1 MASRQTRSKSSH
13 PKQHRTLRPRQ
24 TKNEVEKPKQN
35 ALKSEKLRKGKRK
48 CEFGDTVDG
57 PRLDMV
63 GKMSKLIAPL
73 SSKNDTNDLMME
85 GVESTDG
92 GPLDFYPM
100 DKRGRLYII
109 HNFAFNG
116 GHAFREG
123 SCHDVGN
130 LTTCFQALGFI
141 DNQRNDCKSNLTCQE
156 MKSCCEIWAS
166 QKHHDVDCIVLAIL
180 THGSYPDLLQGSDG
194 NYIAV
199 DELLSPFARFNRTL
213 VGKPKIFFI
222 EACRGDKPNIG
233 VQDRATT
240 SGISTQ
246 RNFRSR
252 VVSSSFQAYEEAGL
266 FTNSGLLPPQ
276 ADHLIAFATGV
287 GYPAYRNRMKGSFY
301 IEELTKTL
309 REEYSRK
316 HLTDIITKVQGRVS
330 NQVRGE
336 DGIEKYEVQMPEFV
350 SRLRGPIYLA

>member
-24 TKNEVEKPKQN
+24 TQNQVEKPKQN
-35 ALKSEKLRKGKRK
+35 ALKSEKLRKRKRK

-57 PRLDMV
+57 PRLDTV
-63 GKMSKLIAPL
+63 GKMSKFIAPL
-73 SSKNDTNDLMME
+73 SSQNDSNDLMME

-100 DKRGRLYII
+100 RKRGRLYII

-123 SCHDVGN
+123 SGHDVGN
-130 LTTCFQALGFI
+130 LTTCFQDLGFI
-141 DNQRNDCKSNLTCQE
+141 HNPGNDCKSNLTCEE
-156 MKSCCEIWAS
+156 MKSWCEIWAR
-166 QKHHDVDCIVLAIL
+166 QKHHDVDCIILALL
-180 THGSYPDLLQGSDG
+180 THGSYPDLLQGYDG
-194 NYIAV
+194 KYIAL
-199 DELLSPFARFNRTL
+199 DKLLSPFGRFNPTL

-222 EACRGDKPNIG
+222 EACRGDETNLG
-233 VQDRATT
+233 VQDCTMT
-240 SGISTQ
+240 SGTNTQ

-252 VVSSSFQAYEEAGL
+252 VFPSSFQANDEAGS
-266 FTNSGLLPPQ
+266 FINSGLLPLQ
-276 ADHLIAFATGV
+276 ADHLIAFATVV

-309 REEYSRK
+309 REEYSSK

-330 NQVRGE
+330 NLVRGK
-336 DGIEKYEVQMPEFV
+336 DGPEKLQVQMPEFV